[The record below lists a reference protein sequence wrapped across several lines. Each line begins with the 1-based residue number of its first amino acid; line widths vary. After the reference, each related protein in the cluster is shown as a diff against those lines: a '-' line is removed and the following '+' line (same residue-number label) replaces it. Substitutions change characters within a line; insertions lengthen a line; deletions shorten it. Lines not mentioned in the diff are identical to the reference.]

1 MKLNEILHAKGTDVY
16 RIDPEAS
23 LADVVQKLVECGC
36 GSLLVCDGD
45 RIVGIITERDI
56 LRACAD
62 KATTLEFVRVSIHM
76 TTDVV
81 TGNPEDDVSDIMG
94 LMTKKRIRHLPI
106 LEDGKLAGIISIGDV
121 VKAQYAHLSVEN
133 RCLKEYIQC

>member
-56 LRACAD
+56 L
-62 KATTLEFVRVSIHM
+62 
-76 TTDVV
+76 
-81 TGNPEDDVSDIMG
+81 
-94 LMTKKRIRHLPI
+94 
-106 LEDGKLAGIISIGDV
+106 
-121 VKAQYAHLSVEN
+121 
-133 RCLKEYIQC
+133 